1 MEAVKAEKTI
11 TDLSVCM
18 CVQYGGSEAH
28 STFFQRQ
35 RGDWEAATQSRD
47 IMTSIRRF
55 YSNAYTDAEKQ
66 DAINLFLG
74 NFVPH
79 HGHAA
84 LWELDSDYF
93 LHAGQQFSKPPSRPI
108 IPPAV
113 PSSQL
118 PSSSLA
124 YHSSSLSAHQAEIPS
139 VAPLNDDSQQPETS
153 DAHMHRQPSHGSP
166 ASSQHSDSIM
176 LPQLQNVDLENVEKV
191 CGAAVLL
198 AGSRRKYTSSV
209 CDGITDAVHAYCC
222 LGGLT
227 GGRTCCTSGCAC
239 LSKVG
244 HVREGKDASH

>member
-1 MEAVKAEKTI
+1 MLMCQVCRVSNFTPIHVLSLQPLLGAVKRTI

-47 IMTSIRRF
+47 LMTSIRRF

-93 LHAGQQFSKPPSRPI
+93 LHAGMDTRLMAVVNGGCMQLLWLFVIQPQFTCF
-108 IPPAV
+108 
-113 PSSQL
+113 
-118 PSSSLA
+118 
-124 YHSSSLSAHQAEIPS
+124 H
-139 VAPLNDDSQQPETS
+139 T
-153 DAHMHRQPSHGSP
+153 
-166 ASSQHSDSIM
+166 
-176 LPQLQNVDLENVEKV
+176 
-191 CGAAVLL
+191 
-198 AGSRRKYTSSV
+198 
-209 CDGITDAVHAYCC
+209 VHALDLLSNLQFVYSSFHA
-222 LGGLT
+222 
-227 GGRTCCTSGCAC
+227 CTELCSTSVQNCIRHTIQQ
-239 LSKVG
+239 LF
-244 HVREGKDASH
+244 DAMAT

>member
-1 MEAVKAEKTI
+1 MCSMVGLWPILHCITSSHADVPNVQAFKFTFNPYSFVSTSTHALIIQPLTKAVTRNV

-47 IMTSIRRF
+47 LMTSIRRF

-93 LHAGQQFSKPPSRPI
+93 LHAGMDSDCFLHAGMDSDYFLHAGMDTRLM
-108 IPPAV
+108 AV
-113 PSSQL
+113 VDGAYMQL
-118 PSSSLA
+118 LW
-124 YHSSSLSAHQAEIPS
+124 LFVI
-139 VAPLNDDSQQPETS
+139 
-153 DAHMHRQPSHGSP
+153 
-166 ASSQHSDSIM
+166 
-176 LPQLQNVDLENVEKV
+176 
-191 CGAAVLL
+191 
-198 AGSRRKYTSSV
+198 
-209 CDGITDAVHAYCC
+209 
-222 LGGLT
+222 
-227 GGRTCCTSGCAC
+227 
-239 LSKVG
+239 
-244 HVREGKDASH
+244 